1 MVLAAQSG
9 LSTPARQR
17 APGTPRVIT
26 FRRLVLRSASVAVL
40 LMVAAPAGAQPARAV
55 ADLDL
60 AEASRA
66 LAAGDADRALL
77 LGRDYLK
84 RHPADA
90 RAQVLLVRIHLER
103 DELDSAY
110 LMINRAARAH
120 PADVDVLY
128 YLGFVTRKLA
138 ADEFQRLVRIAPDSP
153 RVHQLQAE
161 GLEAQ
166 ERRADAEKEY
176 AAALEAKPDLLE
188 ALLALGKLKRIRLA
202 CEEAIVLYDKAE
214 SIRPTFDAAY
224 GLGVCHSYLQND
236 ELAVK
241 KFEQAVRRSPSAA
254 VAWAGLGT
262 SLVKLRRTAEGIAK
276 LQRAIALAPDMDQAH
291 YMLGMAY
298 QASGDTARAQDAFKK
313 AEQLRVGRQPPS

>member
-1 MVLAAQSG
+1 MMLAAQSG
-9 LSTPARQR
+9 LSTPARTHR
-17 APGTPRVIT
+17 APGTLRWIAVG
-26 FRRLVLRSASVAVL
+26 RLALRSASVAGL
-40 LMVAAPAGAQPARAV
+40 LMVAPTAGAQPARAV
-55 ADLDL
+55 ADPDL
-60 AEASRA
+60 AEAARA

-84 RHPADA
+84 RHPADP

-110 LMINRAARAH
+110 LMVNRAARAH

-128 YLGFVTRKLA
+128 YLGLVTRRLA
-138 ADEFQRLVRIAPDSP
+138 ADEFHRLVRIAPDSA

-161 GLEAQ
+161 SLEAQ

-176 AAALEAKPDLLE
+176 AAALEAKPDLLD

-202 CEEAIVLYDKAE
+202 CEEALELYDKAE

-224 GLGVCHSYLQND
+224 GLGVCHSYLQQD

-241 KFEQAVRRSPSAA
+241 QFEQAVRRSPSAA

-276 LQRAIALAPDMDQAH
+276 LQRAIALAPDMDEAH

-298 QASGDTARAQDAFKK
+298 QASGDTARAQAAFNR
-313 AEQLRVGRQPPS
+313 AEQLRVAW

>member
-1 MVLAAQSG
+1 MLLATRAHHSIPSRTERSRGWIAVGRFAIGAASIAG
-9 LSTPARQR
+9 LLIV
-17 APGTPRVIT
+17 AP
-26 FRRLVLRSASVAVL
+26 SAH
-40 LMVAAPAGAQPARAV
+40 AQPARAV
-55 ADLDL
+55 ADSGLT
-60 AEASRA
+60 EASRA
-66 LAAGDADRALL
+66 LAAGDADRAFL

-84 RHPADA
+84 RHPGDV
-90 RAQVLLVRIHLER
+90 RAQVLLVRVHVER
-103 DELDSAY
+103 DEWDSAY
-110 LMINRAARAH
+110 RMANRAARAH

-128 YLGFVTRKLA
+128 YLGLVTRRLA
-138 ADEFQRLVRIAPDSP
+138 ADQFQRLVQMAPDSA

-161 GLEAQ
+161 MLEVQ
-166 ERRADAEKEY
+166 QRNADAEKEY

-202 CEEAIVLYDKAE
+202 CEEALALYDKAE

-224 GLGVCHSYLQND
+224 GLGVCLSYLQND

-241 KFEQAVRRSPSAA
+241 KFEQAVQRSPSEA

-276 LQRAIALAPDMDQAH
+276 LQRAIALAPEMYEAH

-298 QASGDTARAQDAFKK
+298 QASGDAVRAQEAFKK
-313 AEQLRVGRQPPS
+313 AEQLRVVR